1 MLNKSIYYLIFFVLL
16 LLVIF
21 LVLYMDKKTIYD
33 EDYYYNPIA
42 AYNPKD
48 YSNQDDA
55 LEAEARLFQQVPLR
69 SADELVDI
77 AGQHRTFGSRH
88 FQYPELGYPITGDNE
103 DTSIPTKMS
112 KQELQ
117 KEADE
122 YIDVL

>member
-1 MLNKSIYYLIFFVLL
+1 MSDKPVYYLIFFILL
-16 LLVIF
+16 LIIIF
-21 LVLYMDKKTIYD
+21 LVIYMTKNTN

-42 AYNPKD
+42 SYNPKN

-69 SADELVDI
+69 SSDELVDI
-77 AGQHRTFGSRH
+77 AGKHRTFGSRH
-88 FQYPELGYPITGDNE
+88 YQYPELGYPITGDNE
-103 DTSIPTKMS
+103 DTSNTKNVS
-112 KQELQ
+112 KEDLQ

>member
-1 MLNKSIYYLIFFVLL
+1 MLDKTVYYLIFF
-16 LLVIF
+16 IF
-21 LVLYMDKKTIYD
+21 LLIIIFFVVYMVKNNN

-42 AYNPKD
+42 EYNPKN

-77 AGQHRTFGSRH
+77 AGKHRIYGSRH
-88 FQYPELGYPITGDNE
+88 YQYPELGYSIAGDNE
-103 DTSIPTKMS
+103 DISNKEINKLS
-112 KQELQ
+112 KEELQ